1 MPRCYCIIPRHSST
15 LEYISSISFQEICDI
30 ILQEDANSKLHD
42 DKNDIQQQ
50 KFSICI
56 ISLHSEGVM
65 WKGLLP
71 LFSPMTSRRIKN
83 CAVNVIMN
91 HFHNDI
97 SHTDAKC
104 AKDVNEDANI
114 KCKSE
119 IHESFHTFTFT
130 SGGGCSSNN
139 NPSILFIIP
148 HYTAQYYSRTSASRP
163 TNIFA
168 IGLISYEKVFIQ
180 LTSISAYIST
190 LGGGAFMCK
199 YLSTAVALARQQ
211 CTISLLRGDYE
222 LSLKCRIN
230 EGYCYIHAGK
240 FKRGTRVIRRVLRD
254 VIQLQTKAGIHYN
267 NDEEGLLQH
276 TPEKELSELTIIKN
290 MCYSALRLA
299 RLAEKKLKED
309 ANCSHDNVSTSSTH
323 DDYQRI
329 RVARDRKWKG

>member
-15 LEYISSISFQEICDI
+15 LEYISSTSFQEICEI
-30 ILQEDANSKLHD
+30 ILQEDASSKHHD
-42 DKNDIQQQ
+42 DNDDTQQQ
-50 KFSICI
+50 EFSICI

-71 LFSPMTSRRIKN
+71 FFSPMTSRRIKSCSLN
-83 CAVNVIMN
+83 IIIN
-91 HFHNDI
+91 HFHTCI
-97 SHTDAKC
+97 SHTDANKC
-104 AKDVNEDANI
+104 AKDVNNK
-114 KCKSE
+114 KCKTE
-119 IHESFHTFTFT
+119 IHNNFHTFTFA
-130 SGGGCSSNN
+130 SGRGYPSNH
-139 NPSILFIIP
+139 PAIIFIIP
-148 HYTAQYYSRTSASRP
+148 HYTTQYYSRTSAARP

-168 IGLISYEKVFIQ
+168 LGLLSYEKVFIQ

-199 YLSTAVALARQQ
+199 YLSTAVSLARQQ
-211 CTISLLRGDYE
+211 CAISLLRGDYE

-240 FKRGTRVIRRVLRD
+240 FRKGRRVIRRVLKD
-254 VIQLQTKAGIHYN
+254 VIKLQTKAVHYN
-267 NDEEGLLQH
+267 KEEEGLLQH

-290 MCYSALRLA
+290 MCYSALRLS

-309 ANCSHDNVSTSSTH
+309 ANCSNGNVSTSSTH

>member
-15 LEYISSISFQEICDI
+15 LEYISSTSFQEICEI
-30 ILQEDANSKLHD
+30 ILQEDACSKDHD
-42 DKNDIQQQ
+42 DNDDIQQQ
-50 KFSICI
+50 EFSICI

-83 CAVNVIMN
+83 YALNVIMN
-91 HFHNDI
+91 QFHNSI
-97 SHTDAKC
+97 IHTDANC
-104 AKDVNEDANI
+104 AKDVNKANN
-114 KCKSE
+114 KCKTE

-130 SGGGCSSNN
+130 SGRRCSSKH
-139 NPSILFIIP
+139 STILFIIP
-148 HYTAQYYSRTSASRP
+148 HYTTQYYSRTSASRP
-163 TNIFA
+163 TNIFSLC
-168 IGLISYEKVFIQ
+168 IISYEKLFIQ

-240 FKRGTRVIRRVLRD
+240 FKQGRRVIRKVLKE
-254 VIQLQTKAGIHYN
+254 VLQLQSKAGIYYN

-276 TPEKELSELTIIKN
+276 TPERELSELTIIKN

-309 ANCSHDNVSTSSTH
+309 ANCSNGNVSTSSTH
-323 DDYQRI
+323 DDYHRI

>member
-1 MPRCYCIIPRHSST
+1 MILKDASS
-15 LEYISSISFQEICDI
+15 S
-30 ILQEDANSKLHD
+30 LHD
-42 DKNDIQQQ
+42 DNDDMQQQ

-65 WKGLLP
+65 WKGLLH
-71 LFSPMTSRRIKN
+71 LFSPMTSRRIKS
-83 CAVNVIMN
+83 CAMNIIIN
-91 HFHNDI
+91 HFHNKCI

-104 AKDVNEDANI
+104 AKDVNEEANN
-114 KCKSE
+114 KCKSD
-119 IHESFHTFTFT
+119 SFHIFTFT
-130 SGGGCSSNN
+130 SGRSC
-139 NPSILFIIP
+139 PSKHSTILFIIP

-163 TNIFA
+163 TNTFA
-168 IGLISYEKVFIQ
+168 LSLISYEKVFIQ

-199 YLSTAVALARQQ
+199 YLSTAVSLARQQ
-211 CTISLLRGDYE
+211 CAISLLRGDYE

-240 FKRGTRVIRRVLRD
+240 FKKGRRVIRKVLKE
-254 VIQLQTKAGIHYN
+254 VLQLQAKAGIHYN

-290 MCYSALRLA
+290 MCYSALRLS
-299 RLAEKKLKED
+299 RLAEEKLRED
-309 ANCSHDNVSTSSTH
+309 ADSTENVSASSTH

>member
-1 MPRCYCIIPRHSST
+1 M
-15 LEYISSISFQEICDI
+15 
-30 ILQEDANSKLHD
+30 ILKEDANSKLHD
-42 DKNDIQQQ
+42 DNDDIKQQ

-71 LFSPMTSRRIKN
+71 LFSPATSRRVKS
-83 CAVNVIMN
+83 CTMN
-91 HFHNDI
+91 IIINLFHNKCI
-97 SHTDAKC
+97 SHVAKC
-104 AKDVNEDANI
+104 AKDMSEANNNLY
-114 KCKSE
+114 KTE

-130 SGGGCSSNN
+130 SGRDHPSNN
-139 NPSILFIIP
+139 STILFIIP
-148 HYTAQYYSRTSASRP
+148 HYTTQYYSRTSASRP

-168 IGLISYEKVFIQ
+168 LGLISYEKVFIQ

-199 YLSTAVALARQQ
+199 YLSTAVSLARQQ
-211 CTISLLRGDYE
+211 RVISLLRGDYE

-240 FKRGTRVIRRVLRD
+240 FKKGRRVIRKVLKE
-254 VIQLQTKAGIHYN
+254 VLQLQAKAGIHYN

-290 MCYSALRLA
+290 MCYSALRLS
-299 RLAEKKLKED
+299 RLAEEKLRED
-309 ANCSHDNVSTSSTH
+309 ADSTENVSASSTH

>member
-15 LEYISSISFQEICDI
+15 LEYISSTSFQEICEI
-30 ILQEDANSKLHD
+30 ILQEDANIKLHD

-50 KFSICI
+50 KFSVCI

-71 LFSPMTSRRIKN
+71 LFSPMTSRLIKR
-83 CAVNVIMN
+83 CAMTVIMN
-91 HFHNDI
+91 HFHICINHI
-97 SHTDAKC
+97 NANTC
-104 AKDVNEDANI
+104 AKDVAEANNNL
-114 KCKSE
+114 CKTE
-119 IHESFHTFTFT
+119 IHDSFHCFTFT
-130 SGGGCSSNN
+130 SGRSCSSKH
-139 NPSILFIIP
+139 STILFIIP

-168 IGLISYEKVFIQ
+168 LGLISKEKLFIQ

-211 CTISLLRGDYE
+211 CAVSLLRGDYE

-240 FKRGTRVIRRVLRD
+240 FRKGTRVIRRVLRE
-254 VIQLQTKAGIHYN
+254 VLQLQSKAGIHYN
-267 NDEEGLLQH
+267 NEEEGLLQH
-276 TPEKELSELTIIKN
+276 TPERELSELTIIKN
-290 MCYSALRLA
+290 MCYSALRFA
-299 RLAEKKLKED
+299 RLASAKLKED
-309 ANCSHDNVSTSSTH
+309 ANSSNENIITSSTH